1 MKGLF
6 KRLMGVFVIVSL
18 VCSTF
23 AVPIEVE
30 RGFRYTTSRW
40 NNGNSARRIRNR
52 RSKI

>member
-23 AVPIEVE
+23 AVPIKKSE

-40 NNGNSARRIRNR
+40 NNGNSAQED
-52 RSKI
+52 SEPAE